1 MVKLQYSELAG
12 ADRCKLTIKQ
22 AEPGKVRMILA
33 ANTIDDVPLGE
44 NARANLE
51 SIKEKIRSERKK
63 REDVQRELRDVM
75 AANTGAFRPND
86 IQILG
91 SGSKEF
97 NMRASNL

>member
-12 ADRCKLTIKQ
+12 PDRCKLTIKQ

-44 NARANLE
+44 HARENLE
-51 SIKEKIRSERKK
+51 KVKEKIQSERKRK
-63 REDVQRELRDVM
+63 LAAEKELRELM
-75 AANTGAFRPND
+75 AGNTGAFRPGANE

-97 NMRASNL
+97 NLR